1 MTKTKK
7 NTAGTQKGKST
18 ARKPAAKKASA
29 KKPAAKKPAAK
40 KPAAKKPAAKKS
52 AAKRPAGKS
61 ASAKK
66 APSKRTPAKKST
78 ASANSAAKKSAGS
91 KKTPARKSS
100 SSRPASRK
108 PPKKP
113 ASGPFGRFAGIYGV
127 FLFVLLAAGLSGG
140 IYGWLQGGRAGD
152 APAISEDASQKAG
165 LPKKVKQFEKSSGQA
180 APPAQPKTGSK
191 PVETARAKVLPV
203 PEPQPAASDDRPK
216 VALIIDDMGHQ
227 RDMAEKFFNL
237 DARLT
242 YAVLPFSRY
251 HREIAEAAAR
261 RGYQVMLHLPM
272 EPNEYPDIDPG
283 PGALLTAMTPDERLR
298 QLKTDLGA
306 VPHIKGVNNHMGSK
320 MTAMSDQMNQVFTVL
335 KRRGLFFIDSRTS
348 SASQCRS
355 SARLFQLPFAER
367 DVFLDH
373 VQTRQAIAQKIDEL
387 INVAEITGA
396 AIGIGHPHEITYA
409 VLSEKLPELTRRVR
423 LVSASE
429 LVD

>member
-1 MTKTKK
+1 MDKTKK

-66 APSKRTPAKKST
+66 VPSKRPPAKKST

-108 PPKKP
+108 PAKKP
-113 ASGPFGRFAGIYGV
+113 ASGRFAGIYGV
-127 FLFVLLAAGLSGG
+127 LLFVLLAAGLSGG

-152 APAISEDASQKAG
+152 APVISEEASQKAG
-165 LPKKVKQFEKSSGQA
+165 LPKKVKQFEKTSGQA
-180 APPAQPKTGSK
+180 APPAQPKIGSK

-203 PEPQPAASDDRPK
+203 HEPEPAASDGRPK
-216 VALIIDDMGHQ
+216 VAIIIDDIGH
-227 RDMAEKFFNL
+227 RKDMAEKFFNL
-237 DARLT
+237 EARLT
-242 YAVLPFSRY
+242 YAILPYSRY
-251 HREIAEAAAR
+251 QREIAEAANR

-272 EPNEYPDIDPG
+272 EPDEYPNIDPG
-283 PGALLTAMTPDERLR
+283 PGALLTSMTPDKRIR
-298 QLKTDLGA
+298 QLKSDLAA

-320 MTAMSDQMNQVFTVL
+320 MTAMADQMNQVFTVL
-335 KRRGLFFIDSRTS
+335 KKQGLFFIDSRTT

-355 SARLFQLPFAER
+355 SASLFKLPFAER

-387 INVAEITGA
+387 INIAEINGS

-409 VLSEKLPELTRRVR
+409 VLSDKLPELNRRVR
-423 LVSASE
+423 LVSASA
-429 LVD
+429 LVN